1 MLNRLAKELG
11 CVGTFKQ
18 PDPPWTLHVATA
30 AVASA
35 SPTLAAETAAVAA
48 GVATPSELRAETPC
62 KEHPAPTSSLSQ
74 RQHVHGGAVVPQAC
88 VLLPADGSDRL
99 EDQSTAIAELNQVSF
114 DSRIGTPYIG
124 DGGAGEGEVSSPA
137 PATRLAAPAPA
148 QKIVCIVAQSSYDA
162 WCTSRSMPL
171 VQPSL
176 ASVLSHPSD
185 VVHDEQSKRLPAP
198 PPFPFYF
205 HRTIP
210 KGTDLFRA
218 ESLLLNG
225 TTVSMCVLVCVW
237 TFENTDG
244 LLALTT
250 TTTITTTATLPF
262 KCCSGLLCLLCVLL
276 TCAMNRNDA

>member
-62 KEHPAPTSSLSQ
+62 KEHPAPTSSPSQ

-99 EDQSTAIAELNQVSF
+99 EDQSTAIAELNQVLF

-148 QKIVCIVAQSSYDA
+148 RKIVCIVAQSSYDA
-162 WCTSRSMPL
+162 WCTSRRMPL
-171 VQPSL
+171 
-176 ASVLSHPSD
+176 
-185 VVHDEQSKRLPAP
+185 
-198 PPFPFYF
+198 
-205 HRTIP
+205 
-210 KGTDLFRA
+210 GTDLLRA

-225 TTVSMCVLVCVW
+225 TTASCKEPALKVPYVV
-237 TFENTDG
+237 
-244 LLALTT
+244 LTT
-250 TTTITTTATLPF
+250 WTPLDRTAAAT
-262 KCCSGLLCLLCVLL
+262 
-276 TCAMNRNDA
+276 